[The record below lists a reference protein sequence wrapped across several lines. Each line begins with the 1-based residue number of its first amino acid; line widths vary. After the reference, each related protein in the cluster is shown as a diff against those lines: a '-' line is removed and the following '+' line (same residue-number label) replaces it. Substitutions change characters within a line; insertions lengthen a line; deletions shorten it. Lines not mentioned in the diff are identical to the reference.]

1 MLDQKSPRYNK
12 LFYITTVIG
21 FLVFL
26 CEISLNTQK
35 MIYKLKNSYLLFFVF
50 LLIVVSFILS
60 SVILI
65 IHVNNIRQTVIGHVE
80 NISAL
85 SRFESETFLIL
96 SNIETL
102 NDLEIIRESNNLISS
117 SEVPVNT
124 IDFSRLKN
132 LLKNSDKNIDKV
144 QIGRELAM
152 YKKSCQYAI
161 GENRKQL
168 GLNSAKL
175 SDYWNYTHILLISAC
190 VLLIIVSIVV
200 YFIVK
205 SKSN

>member
-1 MLDQKSPRYNK
+1 
-12 LFYITTVIG
+12 
-21 FLVFL
+21 
-26 CEISLNTQK
+26 

-50 LLIVVSFILS
+50 LFIVVSFILS

-65 IHVNNIRQTVIGHVE
+65 IHVNNIRQTVVGHVAKI
-80 NISAL
+80 NTL

-102 NDLEIIRESNNLISS
+102 SDLEIIRESNKLISS
-117 SEVPVNT
+117 SEIPVNT
-124 IDFSRLKN
+124 IDFSGLKS

-144 QIGRELAM
+144 QIERELSM

-161 GENRKQL
+161 GENRMQL
-168 GLNSAKL
+168 GFNSAKL

-190 VLLIIVSIVV
+190 VLLIIVSIIV
-200 YFIVK
+200 YYNIK
-205 SKSN
+205 RIKT